1 MTSSI
6 GVILELWLLPSSKLV
21 DSKFAA
27 AAAAAVAEVDAGEEP
42 SSIFFEAEWV
52 LEPDMHTHV

>member
-1 MTSSI
+1 
-6 GVILELWLLPSSKLV
+6 V
-21 DSKFAA
+21 DSKFA
-27 AAAAAVAEVDAGEEP
+27 AAAAAVAEVDAGDEP